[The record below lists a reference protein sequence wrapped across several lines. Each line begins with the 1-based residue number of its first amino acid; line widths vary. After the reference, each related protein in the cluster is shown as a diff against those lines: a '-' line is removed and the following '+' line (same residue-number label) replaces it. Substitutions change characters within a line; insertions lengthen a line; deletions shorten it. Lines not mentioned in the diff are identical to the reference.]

1 MRNTRLL
8 ACASTAAIAL
18 SAAPALAGD
27 VTGVVID
34 QTETV
39 ALQSA
44 VVRIPEINRQ
54 MVTQRDGSFR
64 ITDVPAGTYTIEA
77 RYVGVPTETQVIEVP
92 EQGAVMAN
100 FMLGGDDA
108 ASILVYGQRA
118 NQANALSREYA
129 SDTIVDVL
137 TRDAIGQFP
146 DQNVAESLRR
156 LPGVNV
162 LNDQGEGRFVAV
174 RGLDPNLNATS
185 VNGVRLPAPEGDVR
199 AVALDVIGSDII
211 ESIEVRKSLTPDM
224 DADTIGASI
233 EINTVSAFDR
243 RGNFVTLSAEGSYNE
258 YSEELNPKGSINFA
272 YRLTDDFGVSG
283 GLSYYNRFFET
294 DNIEADDWTEDDGL
308 IYAEEVQYRDYDV
321 ERERISASLGFDLRP
336 SDTTTLYARGLYSR
350 FDDQEYRRRTIFD
363 FGDAAV
369 SGSGNTVTFST
380 PDQAD
385 PDEDPFEAT
394 VERDIKDRFERQEI
408 YSLSIGG
415 ETQTGPWTIEYSGS
429 WAQSSEKENDSVDPT
444 VFAQDFFG
452 EHPDDPGER
461 NPLAVTFDYADPRV
475 PMFSTNTANFTD
487 ASLYELDDV
496 ELTDL
501 SDSEDTEYSARLDVG
516 HEFASDAGVFTVQ
529 AGFKGRWREKSFNGE
544 IRFYEI
550 DDVTLADFVGE
561 QTYRITDISPVAS
574 YSGASDFFFANRGDF
589 ELQEA
594 DSLFDSAAEDY
605 AIEED
610 IYAGYL
616 LGRWESDTL
625 TVIGGVRHEYTQTDI
640 VGNFTL
646 LVEEDGSLPD
656 GSVASDDTVIVTPQ
670 TTSAN
675 YGFWLPS
682 LNVRYEPVDD
692 LVFRL
697 AGYRSLVRPGFAQL
711 APRFITE
718 RNDDN
723 EVEGEFGNSN
733 LDPYEAW
740 NLDAGV
746 EYYFGGNG
754 AVSAGF
760 FYKDIA
766 NYIVTVDYEAEDLN
780 GDDEIGADEL
790 LVFNGIAFNEAAIP
804 VNGDS
809 AEVWGIELGFAMQW
823 DMLPAPF
830 DGLLTQAN
838 YTYTDATATIS
849 DGSLDLFGQ
858 GFGNSVNT
866 IPLPASSKHTLNG
879 VLGYEKGPVSLRLAG
894 TYRDDYLD
902 ELGGDPEE
910 YRFVDS
916 HFQLDASARF
926 TVLEGVQVFVEA
938 INLTDAEYFAYN
950 TVGGRQNN
958 YQYEIYGRTFKG
970 GVRVTF

>member
-1 MRNTRLL
+1 MTHSRLL
-8 ACASTAAIAL
+8 GSASIAAIAL
-18 SAAPALAGD
+18 SAAPAMAGD

-34 QTETV
+34 STDTV

-44 VVRIPEINRQ
+44 VVRIPELNRQ
-54 MVTQRDGSFR
+54 VTTERDGSFR
-64 ITDVPAGTYTIEA
+64 IADLPAGSWTVEV

-92 EQGAVMAN
+92 EEGVVTAN
-100 FMLGGDDA
+100 FLLGEEEDN
-108 ASILVYGQRA
+108 ILVYGQRA

-129 SDTIVDVL
+129 SDTVVDVL

-185 VNGVRLPAPEGDVR
+185 VNGVRVPAPEGDIR
-199 AVALDVIGSDII
+199 AVALDVISSDII

-243 RGNFVTLSAEGSYNE
+243 RGNFVTVSGEGSYNE

-294 DNIEADDWTEDDGL
+294 DNVEMDGWEDDDGL
-308 IYAEEVQYRDYDV
+308 VYAEDLEYRDYDV
-321 ERERISASLGFDLRP
+321 ERERISASLGFDLRA
-336 SDTTTLYARGLYSR
+336 SDSTTLSARGLWSR
-350 FDDQEYRRRTIFD
+350 FDDQEYRRRLIFD
-363 FGDAAV
+363 FGDAFV
-369 SGSGNTVTFST
+369 TGSGTSAVF
-380 PDQAD
+380 AD
-385 PDEDPFEAT
+385 FDPSEPDEEYAIT

-408 YSLSIGG
+408 YSFSFGG
-415 ETQTGPWTIEYSGS
+415 QTETGPWNIEYMASY
-429 WAQSSEKENDSVDPT
+429 ARSSEAEDDSVDPA
-444 VFAQDFFG
+444 VFARDFEADGLAATIDYSDERVPTYAISGVDDFF
-452 EHPDDPGER
+452 
-461 NPLAVTFDYADPRV
+461 
-475 PMFSTNTANFTD
+475 D
-487 ASLYELDDV
+487 ASTYELDEI

-501 SDSEDTEYSARLDVG
+501 SDSRDAEYAAKLDIG
-516 HEFASDAGVFTVQ
+516 RDFISGAGVFTVQ
-529 AGFKGRWREKSFNGE
+529 TGFKGRWREKSFNGDIQFFE
-544 IRFYEI
+544 T
-550 DDVTLADFVGE
+550 DDLTLADVLGE
-561 QTYRITDISPVAS
+561 QTYRLVDIQPVAS
-574 YSGASDFFFANRGDF
+574 YTGASDFFFANRADF
-589 ELQEA
+589 ELQEI
-594 DSLFDSAAEDY
+594 DSAFDSAAEDY
-605 AIEED
+605 TIEED

-616 LGRWESDTL
+616 LGRWESDSL
-625 TVIGGVRHEYTQTDI
+625 TVIGGVRAEYTQTDI
-640 VGNFTL
+640 IGNFTL
-646 LVEEDGSLPD
+646 LVEEGGSLPD
-656 GSVASDDTVIVTPQ
+656 GTIADDDTVIVTPQ
-670 TTSAN
+670 TTPAN

-682 LNVRYEPVDD
+682 LNIRYEPVDD
-692 LVFRL
+692 LVLRA

-718 RNDDN
+718 RNDED

-733 LDPYEAW
+733 LEPYEAW
-740 NLDAGV
+740 NFDAGI

-754 AVSAGF
+754 ALSAGF

-766 NYIVTVDYEAEDLN
+766 NYIVTVEYEAEDLD

-858 GFGNSVNT
+858 GFGNGIST
-866 IPLPASSKHTLNG
+866 IPLPASSEHTLNG
-879 VLGYEKGPVSLRLAG
+879 VIGYEKGPISLRLAG

-916 HFQLDASARF
+916 HFQLDASARL
-926 TVLEGVQVFVEA
+926 TVMEGVQLFVEA

>member
-1 MRNTRLL
+1 MTHYRLL
-8 ACASTAAIAL
+8 GSASIAAIAL

-34 QTETV
+34 ASETV

-44 VVRIPEINRQ
+44 VVRIPRLNRQ
-54 MVTQRDGSFR
+54 VTTQRDGSFR
-64 ITDVPAGTYTIEA
+64 IADLPAGTWTVEA
-77 RYVGVPTETQVIEVP
+77 RYVGVPVETQVVEVP
-92 EQGAVMAN
+92 EDGAVTAN
-100 FMLGGDDA
+100 FLLGDEDA
-108 ASILVYGQRA
+108 NILVYGQRA

-129 SDTIVDVL
+129 SDTVVDVL

-185 VNGVRLPAPEGDVR
+185 VNGVRLPAPEGDIR

-243 RGNFVTLSAEGSYNE
+243 RGNFVTVSAEGSYNE

-272 YRLTDDFGVSG
+272 YRLTDNFGVSG

-294 DNIEADDWTEDDGL
+294 DNIEADGWENDGVIYSEDL
-308 IYAEEVQYRDYDV
+308 EYRDYDV

-336 SDTTTLYARGLYSR
+336 SDTTTLYARGLWSR
-350 FDDQEYRRRTIFD
+350 FDDHEYRRRLIFD
-363 FGDAAV
+363 FGDAFV
-369 SGSGNTVTFST
+369 SGSGTSATF
-380 PDQAD
+380 AD
-385 PDEDPFEAT
+385 FDPSEPDEEYAIT

-408 YSLSIGG
+408 YSFSLGG
-415 ETQTGPWTIEYSGS
+415 ETVTGPWNIEYMASY
-429 WAQSSEKENDSVDPT
+429 AQSSEAEDDSIDPA
-444 VFAQDFFG
+444 VFARDFEADG
-452 EHPDDPGER
+452 
-461 NPLAVTFDYADPRV
+461 LVATIDYSDPRV
-475 PMFSTNTANFTD
+475 PLYSISGVDDFFD
-487 ASLYELDDV
+487 ASTYELDEI

-501 SDSEDTEYSARLDVG
+501 SDSEDTEYSARLDISRDFVSG
-516 HEFASDAGVFTVQ
+516 AGVFTVQ
-529 AGFKGRWREKSFNGE
+529 TGFKGRWREKSFNGDIQFFE
-544 IRFYEI
+544 T
-550 DDVTLADFVGE
+550 DDLTLADVLGE
-561 QTYRITDISPVAS
+561 QTYRITDIDPVAS
-574 YSGASDFFFANRGDF
+574 YTGASDFFFANRTAF
-589 ELQEA
+589 ELQEI
-594 DSLFDSAAEDY
+594 DSAFDSAAEDY
-605 AIEED
+605 SIEED

-616 LGRWESDTL
+616 LGRWESDSL
-625 TVIGGVRHEYTQTDI
+625 TVIGGVRAEYTQTDVI
-640 VGNFTL
+640 GNFTL

-656 GSVASDDTVIVTPQ
+656 GTIASDDTVIVTPQ
-670 TTSAN
+670 TTPAN

-692 LVFRL
+692 LVLRA

-718 RNDDN
+718 RNDED
-723 EVEGEFGNSN
+723 EVEGEFGNPD

-740 NLDAGV
+740 NFDAGV
-746 EYYFGGNG
+746 DYYFGGNG
-754 AVSAGF
+754 AISAGF

-766 NYIVTVDYEAEDLN
+766 NYIVTVDYEADDLD
-780 GDDEIGADEL
+780 GDDAIGPDEL

-858 GFGNSVNT
+858 GFGNGINT
-866 IPLPASSKHTLNG
+866 IPLPASSEHTLNG
-879 VLGYEKGPVSLRLAG
+879 VIGYEKGPVSLRLAG
-894 TYRDDYLD
+894 TYRDGYLD